1 MDDLEMLTAVL
12 NKPEPSDDVV
22 NRGRD
27 RLAQAI
33 QGPARPNRIRQLP
46 VRPQLPSWRV
56 AAAGLA
62 AASTVAALVVTATG
76 GLTAP
81 GHTGTAG
88 RSTAASREAGQ
99 RILLDAATA
108 VQQQRPAA
116 YWHYDIRAS
125 FGAKSSQQTGYPAAT
140 SYQAWISAKSS
151 PGCPVRTY
159 ALKGQPIFGFALT
172 GSRPLTYQQTRRLP
186 TTPAALE
193 AWFARQDAGQPDVDG
208 FVASAMLSL
217 QYQVPA
223 PPAVR
228 AAAFSALASF
238 PGVTSLGAAKGG
250 EAIRISF
257 PDEPGAQPVTLVFDS
272 KTSLLR
278 SQTTNGRTTTI
289 EAANWTNRP
298 PRGISI
304 ESTCL

>member
-12 NKPEPSDDVV
+12 NKPGPSDDVV

-27 RLAQAI
+27 RLTQAMH
-33 QGPARPNRIRQLP
+33 GPARPNRIRRLP
-46 VRPQLPSWRV
+46 SRPQLPSWRV

-62 AASTVAALVVTATG
+62 AASAVAALVVTATG

-88 RSTAASREAGQ
+88 QSTAASRKAGQ

-108 VQQQRPAA
+108 VQQQRPGA
-116 YWHYDIRAS
+116 YWHYDIRFS
-125 FGAKSSQQTGYPAAT
+125 SGAKSSQQTGYPAAS

-151 PGCPVRTY
+151 PGCPADTY
-159 ALKGQPIFGFALT
+159 ALRGQPIYGFALT
-172 GSRPLTYQQTRRLP
+172 GGRSLTYQQTRRLP

-238 PGVTSLGAAKGG
+238 PGVTNLGTAKG
-250 EAIRISF
+250 EETIRISF
-257 PDEPGAQPVTLVFDS
+257 PDEPGAHPFTLVFDS

-278 SQTTNGRTTTI
+278 SETITGRTVTI
-289 EAANWTNRP
+289 EAANWTNRL
-298 PRGISI
+298 PRGISL
-304 ESTCL
+304 ESIC